1 MKKLWIV
8 LLICVLAISFTW
20 AGGKSQA
27 SSGSGNAAATRK
39 IAFCFQDLETE
50 FWVAGHKAI
59 TETLS
64 KQGIQVIEYNGN
76 QDANKQLEQV
86 NDAIAQKV
94 DGIILIPQDGESA
107 VTIVKTANRAGVPI
121 AVFNRPPSN
130 KDGKAIVVV
139 ADNESIAYQAAKHMI
154 GEARKRFDSAGV
166 KTVVGHMIGDLVDP
180 NAVYRKQGFEKAAAE
195 DKAVIDRIVEI
206 PTQWD
211 ANVGLANL
219 RSAMQA
225 NPDINMIFAGSDFLY
240 PQIQSVLEPLGKWKK
255 IGDPNHVIMGAC
267 DGDSHAGDLMDQG
280 YVDATAV
287 QDLYFE
293 AEACMRELLAAIDA
307 GIKTPDKW
315 INDPGFA
322 LTQANMAQRH
332 DDMWGNKLRASK

>member
-8 LLICVLAISFTW
+8 LLICLLAVSFAW
-20 AGGKSQA
+20 AGGNSQA
-27 SSGSGNAAATRK
+27 SSGQRK

-59 TETLS
+59 VETLS
-64 KQGIQVIEYNGN
+64 GEGIKVIEYNGN

-94 DGIILIPQDGESA
+94 DGIIIIPQDGESA

-130 KDGKAIVVV
+130 KDGKAIVAV
-139 ADNESIAYQAAKHMI
+139 ADNQAIAYQAAKYMV
-154 GEARKRFDSAGV
+154 EQARKRFTNTGKKA
-166 KTVVGHMIGDLVDP
+166 VVGHMIGDLGDP
-180 NAVYRKQGFEKAAAE
+180 NAVYRKQGFEQAAAE
-195 DKAVIDRIVEI
+195 DPEVIDRIIEI
-206 PTQWD
+206 PTKWD
-211 ANVGLANL
+211 ANTGLANL

-225 NPDINMIFAGSDFLY
+225 NPDINLIFCGSDFLY

-255 IGDPNHVIMGAC
+255 IGDPDHVIMGAV
-267 DGDSHAGDLMDQG
+267 DGDSHAGELMDQG

-287 QDLYFE
+287 QDVYFE
-293 AEACMRELLAAIDA
+293 AEACMKELLAAIA
-307 GIKTPDKW
+307 LGQKTPEKW
-315 INDPGFA
+315 VNDPGFA
-322 LTQANMAQRH
+322 LNQGNMAQRH
-332 DDMWGNKLRASK
+332 DDMWGNKLRQSK